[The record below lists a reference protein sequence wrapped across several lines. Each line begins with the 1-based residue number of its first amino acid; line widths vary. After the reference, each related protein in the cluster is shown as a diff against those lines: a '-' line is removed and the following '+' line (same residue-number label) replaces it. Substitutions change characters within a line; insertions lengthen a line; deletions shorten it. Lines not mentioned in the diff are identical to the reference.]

1 MVEPEQRERLD
12 RCYESIE
19 FFQNLADDV
28 LEAPGTTDCEQ
39 VAKRIKHLEHRM
51 DVETENAIKISVE
64 GGTPP
69 KE

>member
-1 MVEPEQRERLD
+1 MIEPERRERLE

-19 FFQNLADDV
+19 FFQNLAEDV
-28 LEAPGTTDCEQ
+28 LEAPGTTSCEQ
-39 VAKRIKHLEHRM
+39 VAKRIAHLEHRM
-51 DVETENAIKISVE
+51 DLETELAIQISTE